1 MKILVGSTGFVGS
14 NILKSFSFDR
24 SFNSKNIDDAYSLN
38 PELLVYAGLRAE
50 KFLANSDPEADMANI
65 YAAEENIRKINP
77 KRLVLISTVDVLKN
91 PCGCDESTEIETDG
105 LHPYGLNRYRL
116 ESWVRENYP
125 EALIIR
131 LPALFGIN
139 LKKNFLY
146 DFINVIPS
154 MLREDKFHELL
165 IKAPELRDFYEPA
178 QPGFYKCRSITSD
191 EKAWLKQRFLRL
203 GFTALNFTDSRSVYQ
218 FYPLSRLWHDIC
230 TLLDAGVTLFHPA
243 TEPVSAA
250 EIYKALTGRDFK
262 NELSGTPAY
271 YDFRTNYA
279 ALFGRADGYIA
290 SKSEIISEI
299 CEYVGNYK

>member
-125 EALIIR
+125 
-131 LPALFGIN
+131 
-139 LKKNFLY
+139 
-146 DFINVIPS
+146 
-154 MLREDKFHELL
+154 
-165 IKAPELRDFYEPA
+165 
-178 QPGFYKCRSITSD
+178 
-191 EKAWLKQRFLRL
+191 
-203 GFTALNFTDSRSVYQ
+203 
-218 FYPLSRLWHDIC
+218 
-230 TLLDAGVTLFHPA
+230 DA
-243 TEPVSAA
+243 
-250 EIYKALTGRDFK
+250 
-262 NELSGTPAY
+262 
-271 YDFRTNYA
+271 
-279 ALFGRADGYIA
+279 
-290 SKSEIISEI
+290 
-299 CEYVGNYK
+299 